1 MKKNILI
8 AIFTS
13 FFFVLSFVVT
23 AQTESPPVTDD
34 AGGTPADPGAGGDGD
49 PLGGGAPI
57 GGGTLI
63 LMGLAATYGG
73 KKVYQLYK
81 DNQEELED

>member
-13 FFFVLSFVVT
+13 FFFVLSYVAP
-23 AQTESPPVTDD
+23 AQTKSPPVSQP
-34 AGGTPADPGAGGDGD
+34 GDPGGDPNTGGDP

-57 GGGTLI
+57 GGGAFILI
-63 LMGLAATYGG
+63 GLAAAYGG